1 MENKPEGFDR
11 ANNQGQNLDTAGNIA
26 NVNNDTL
33 KQEDND
39 LAKEIPTV
47 TPETVANGVADD
59 GSENNEQEE
68 TPNDTPELENPTNQ
82 SSSNKG
88 QGPGGEN
95 L

>member
-11 ANNQGQNLDTAGNIA
+11 ANNQGQNHDTAGNIA

-47 TPETVANGVADD
+47 TPETVADDVAEE
-59 GSENNEQEE
+59 GSESDDEE
-68 TPNDTPELENPTNQ
+68 EIPNDTPELENPQDQT
-82 SSSNKG
+82 SSNKG